1 MLPLERKKKIL
12 EELYEK
18 KKVLVVELAEKFNV
32 TQETIRRDLNKL
44 EQENIVEKS
53 YGGAVLL
60 EDNAPNDLPIVQRQT
75 QNREGKEIIAQKVC
89 DFLADGDRIMLDSS
103 STSFYLSIAL
113 AKSGKK
119 LTIITNSVK
128 IVCFCM
134 DYDNLNVFL
143 AGGKLNHSTQSMQGA
158 WTKEN
163 LRKYHVNYAI
173 FACKGIDMNK
183 GVKDANEEEAEL
195 KQIMAES
202 ADKVILMADSTK
214 LDKSSFV
221 DLISFK
227 NVDFLATDLT
237 VSKEWSNFLKKSK
250 IQLI

>member
-1 MLPLERKKKIL
+1 MLPLERRKKIL

-18 KKVLVVELAEKFNV
+18 KKVLVIELAEKFNV

-53 YGGAVLL
+53 YGGAVLI
-60 EDNAPNDLPIVQRQT
+60 EEVPNDLPIVQRQT

-89 DFLADGDRIMLDSS
+89 NFLKSGDRVMLDSS
-103 STSFYLSIAL
+103 STSFYLSLAM

-119 LTIITNSVK
+119 FTIITNSVK
-128 IVCFCM
+128 IVCSCM
-134 DYDNLNVFL
+134 DYENLNIFL
-143 AGGKLNHSTQSMQGA
+143 AGGKLNHSTQSVQGV

-173 FACKGIDMNK
+173 FACKGITMAK

-195 KQIMAES
+195 KQTMAES
-202 ADKVILMADSTK
+202 ADKVILMADNTK

-221 DLISFK
+221 DLIPLEKIDYLVSDLPFRK
-227 NVDFLATDLT
+227 DWVDLLE
-237 VSKEWSNFLKKSK
+237 KEEIEIL
-250 IQLI
+250 